1 MNVILGSKRP
11 RLSKSKVVLGL
22 QCPKALYLSV
32 HQANLADDISDS
44 QQMIFDQGH
53 EVGILAQKYYPGGV
67 LIDAPYKDS
76 PLALMQTQDAI
87 AAGTNTIYEATFI
100 HGDVLVKIDILNR
113 KSPKHAWE
121 IVEVKSSTQVKD
133 VHIPD
138 AAVQAWVVR
147 GAGFKLKSVS
157 IMTINNQC
165 TYPDLSDL
173 FNVTD
178 VTKEVDAY
186 RSDIPPIV
194 AKFKK
199 LLGSTKSPK
208 VDIGPHCDDPYSCG
222 FKTHCW
228 SACKISDVSIFDIP
242 RLSTDAK
249 WESYRAGKID
259 LKSLDPDDFNATQSR
274 MIECTVAKKRFVDS
288 NAIAKALKAWKHPLS
303 FLDFETIGYAIPRYN
318 GQRPYQ
324 QLPFQFSCHI
334 QKTSR
339 GKLGHCEYL
348 HSTDTDPREDIS
360 RTIVELVPE
369 SGSVVAY
376 SMGFESGVLKT
387 LADLFPKYRNGLLN
401 IVDRLVDPLPIFRSS
416 VYDPGFRGS
425 FSIKQVA
432 PAILGKSASYE
443 EMDIGGGTEAQ
454 SAYMEMIN
462 PSTEKKRREELRRGL
477 IEYCTKDTK
486 GMVDLVSWL
495 FEAAQGVKL
504 KSGSKKNGK

>member
-1 MNVILGSKRP
+1 VSVKLGSKKP

-32 HQANLADDISDS
+32 HQASLADEISDS

-53 EVGILAQKYYPGGV
+53 EVGILAQKFYPGGI
-67 LIDAPYKDS
+67 LIDAPYNDS
-76 PLALMQTQDAI
+76 PLALKQTQDAI
-87 AAGTNTIYEATFI
+87 NAGTNTIYEATFV
-100 HGDVLVKIDILNR
+100 HEDVLVKIDILNR
-113 KSPKHAWE
+113 RSTKHAWE
-121 IVEVKSSTQVKD
+121 IIEVKSSTQVKD

-138 AAVQAWVVR
+138 AAVQAWVIR

-165 TYPDLSDL
+165 TYPDLSNL
-173 FNVTD
+173 FNVED
-178 VTKEVDAY
+178 VTEQAD
-186 RSDIPPIV
+186 SLCGDIPTTV
-194 AKFKK
+194 SKFKK
-199 LLGSTKSPK
+199 LLGSTKPPK
-208 VDIGPHCDDPYSCG
+208 VDIGPHCDDPYGCG

-242 RLSTDAK
+242 RLSADAK
-249 WESYRAGKID
+249 WESYRAGKVD

-274 MIECTVAKKRFVDS
+274 MIECTVAKKRFVDCS
-288 NAIAKALKAWKHPLS
+288 AIAKAIKSWKYPLS
-303 FLDFETIGYAIPRYN
+303 FLDFETIGHAIPRYK

-334 QKTSR
+334 RNKPS
-339 GKLGHCEYL
+339 GKIMHCEYL
-348 HSTDTDPREDIS
+348 HSTDTDPREAIS
-360 RTIVELVPE
+360 RALVELVPE

-376 SMGFESGVLKT
+376 NMGFESAVLKT
-387 LADLFPKYRNGLLN
+387 LAELFPKYRKGLLN

-443 EMDIGGGTEAQ
+443 EMDVGGGTEAQ

-462 PSTEKKRREELRRGL
+462 PSTEKKRKEEIRKGL
-477 IEYCTKDTK
+477 IDYCTKDTK
-486 GMVDLVSWL
+486 GMVDLVDWL

-504 KSGSKKNGK
+504 KSGSK